1 MNNPVERRRASRAYD
16 PVAHPAQP
24 LANHRSDQATFI
36 PERHETKVS
45 SWKIFLRDEVRF
57 DSLIPMEL
65 DPIFRDARASC
76 FTTHEATRS
85 SSSANTQRIF
95 ELAEVSDM
103 GRISVKDGHAHLHRA
118 D

>member
-1 MNNPVERRRASRAYD
+1 MNNPVELRRASRAYD

-65 DPIFRDARASC
+65 DPMFRYAWTSC
-76 FTTHEATRS
+76 FTTHEAARS
-85 SSSANTQRIF
+85 FSSANPTRIIDK
-95 ELAEVSDM
+95 EERTTTGLIIV
-103 GRISVKDGHAHLHRA
+103 L
-118 D
+118 

>member
-1 MNNPVERRRASRAYD
+1 MNNPVELRRASRAYD

-57 DSLIPMEL
+57 DSLIPLEL
-65 DPIFRDARASC
+65 DPMFRDARTSC
-76 FTTHEATRS
+76 FTTHEAARS
-85 SSSANTQRIF
+85 FSSAIPTRIINQPGLPPIGGILVRVGVWF
-95 ELAEVSDM
+95 LS
-103 GRISVKDGHAHLHRA
+103 KP
-118 D
+118 